1 METEKDQGIESGW
14 AGPGIEIWPDEDS
27 EWIMRHR
34 DAKRA
39 VECNIPSVASS
50 PICGQGYHN
59 G

>member
-1 METEKDQGIESGW
+1 MESEKDRAIESGW

-34 DAKRA
+34 NARRA
-39 VECNIPSVASS
+39 FDCNIPSVAAS
-50 PICGQGYHN
+50 PICGQGYNN